1 MGISY
6 NKWMSANI
14 DELYELFYVF
24 TTHFPEYKENKA
36 VYRDFCILIYN
47 KTDEQSKSRRL

>member
-1 MGISY
+1 
-6 NKWMSANI
+6 MSANI